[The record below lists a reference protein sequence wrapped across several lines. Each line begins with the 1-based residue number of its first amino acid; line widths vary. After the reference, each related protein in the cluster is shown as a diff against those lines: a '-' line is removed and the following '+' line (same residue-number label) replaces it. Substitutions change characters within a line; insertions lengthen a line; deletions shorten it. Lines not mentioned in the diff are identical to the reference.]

1 MVLRVRKK
9 RRRQHRSVVW
19 QYWWVA
25 PVLAGAAMIFWVA
38 TGPRWSRARIDL
50 PSISLAGYTAGTP
63 EVLQE
68 YLRFYGNR

>member
-1 MVLRVRKK
+1 
-9 RRRQHRSVVW
+9 VW